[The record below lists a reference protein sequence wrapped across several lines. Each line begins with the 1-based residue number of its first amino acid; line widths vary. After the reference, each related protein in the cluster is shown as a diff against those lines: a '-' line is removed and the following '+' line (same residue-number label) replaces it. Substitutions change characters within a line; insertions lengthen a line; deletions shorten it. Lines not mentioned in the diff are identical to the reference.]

1 MTFDFSD
8 GQLAARDAARRFG
21 RERVAPV
28 AAEIDGDARVPAD
41 LAADAKALL
50 RGAADALSFVL
61 TIEELAIGSGA
72 VALAA
77 AARGS
82 RALDLAG
89 LRGGVAPEDST
100 HGVLATSAVALGVA
114 RAALD
119 RALADLRESSARP
132 GESDKPHWAVADA
145 ATELDAAELLTYRAA
160 VLPAGDAQDTAAAM
174 ARLLAAAAASH
185 SVDVALRLA
194 GAAGFAASSPLERL
208 ARDAR
213 ALTLLGGGE
222 DALRATAAA
231 GLLPG

>member
-1 MTFDFSD
+1 V
-8 GQLAARDAARRFG
+8 
-21 RERVAPV
+21 RE
-28 AAEIDGDARVPAD
+28 
-41 LAADAKALL
+41 AAD
-50 RGAADALSFVL
+50 GLSFVL
-61 TIEELAIGSGA
+61 AIEELAAASGA

-77 AARGS
+77 AAPGGQPIG
-82 RALDLAG
+82 LAG
-89 LRGGVAPEDST
+89 LRGGLAPEDSAR
-100 HGVLATSAVALGVA
+100 GVLAASAVALGVA

-160 VLPAGDAQDTAAAM
+160 VLPDGDGQATAAVM
-174 ARLLAAAAASH
+174 ARLLAVAAASRA
-185 SVDVALRLA
+185 VDVALRLA
-194 GAAGFAASSPLERL
+194 GTAGFGANSPLERL

-213 ALTLLGGGE
+213 AITLLGGGE